1 VQEFFL
7 SGKLL
12 NNINSNILVLIPKK
26 PGDDALQNF
35 RPIALANF
43 LLGYYTLNSGKNN
56 QEIDQ
61 TINDFENYSN
71 EFEKA

>member
-1 VQEFFL
+1 
-7 SGKLL
+7 
-12 NNINSNILVLIPKK
+12 VLIPKK